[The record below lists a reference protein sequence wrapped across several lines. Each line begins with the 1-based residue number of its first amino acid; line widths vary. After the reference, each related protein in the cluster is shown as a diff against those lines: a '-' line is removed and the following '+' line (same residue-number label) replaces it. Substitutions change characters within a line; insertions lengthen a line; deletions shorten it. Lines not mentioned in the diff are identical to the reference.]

1 MTAFKEKLDKELG
14 TTPRFTQALQKNIS
28 QQVHQANPTT
38 RRWQYPLIILGTIV
52 MLLFIIELG
61 PLGRSDQA
69 KNASFVE
76 LAQQETIKRYTM
88 IYNADMETFMAGRPG
103 WTIGQKIVEL
113 SNDKDLLQHLLQ
125 QANVT
130 QINGDNPFR
139 FQAMR
144 DVWAEFENGQVVK
157 LKMFLNEEYIVIEDY
172 HNSSFYQVNNE
183 DLAKAYLGLALK
195 EDDIAFGMKGL
206 SIFLVVLFVSHFF
219 VEKLMRK
226 KFNIPK
232 GYVNKGHRRVSWI
245 IKIVN
250 IVLVC
255 FFILKGLIL
264 FTVVIIGYL
273 TVIVVSS
280 IFIDYY
286 YGREEKRHY
295 LSISSAIVG
304 LLLFGI
310 FIIYI
315 S

>member
-1 MTAFKEKLDKELG
+1 MTAFKERLDKELG
-14 TTPRFTQALQKNIS
+14 TTPRFTQSLQKNIS
-28 QQVHQANPTT
+28 QQVHRVNPTT

-61 PLGRSDQA
+61 PLGRSEQA
-69 KNASFVE
+69 EQTSFVE

-88 IYNADMETFMAGRPG
+88 IFNANMETFMAGRPG
-103 WTIGQKIVEL
+103 WTIGQKIFEL
-113 SNDKDLLQHLLQ
+113 NDDKDLLQQLLQ
-125 QANVT
+125 QATVT
-130 QINGDNPFR
+130 QMYGDNPFR
-139 FQAMR
+139 FGAMR
-144 DVWAEFENGQVVK
+144 DVWAEFENGQVI
-157 LKMFLNEEYIVIEDY
+157 KMKIFLNEEYIVIEDY
-172 HNSSFYQVNNE
+172 HNKSFYRVNNE
-183 DLAKAYLGLALK
+183 DLAKAYLDLALK

-219 VEKLMRK
+219 VGKLMRK

-232 GYVNKGHRRVSWI
+232 GYVNKGHQRVSWI

-255 FFILKGLIL
+255 LFVLKGLIL
-264 FTVVIIGYL
+264 LTVVIIGYL